1 MSPAGGSA
9 PGQGALCWR
18 RAIAAA
24 FPCTVPVLTGYL
36 VLSFAYGVLMQTK
49 GFGAPWALLMS
60 AVAFCGSMQFA
71 AITLLTSAFDP
82 LGAFVMSLMVNARHL
97 FYGVSMLGKYRGMG
111 WAKVPLVY
119 TLSDETFSIVSSVEP
134 PEGMRARDFYLAVS
148 VLDYIYWVGGSVLGA
163 LAGKF
168 IQFDTTGLDFA
179 LTGLFVVLFI
189 EQVKNPENRR
199 SGVIGMACTVAA
211 LAVFGADKLVIPAM
225 ILVLVVLLLG
235 RKKL

>member
-1 MSPAGGSA
+1 
-9 PGQGALCWR
+9 
-18 RAIAAA
+18 
-24 FPCTVPVLTGYL
+24 
-36 VLSFAYGVLMQTK
+36 
-49 GFGAPWALLMS
+49 
-60 AVAFCGSMQFA
+60 
-71 AITLLTSAFDP
+71 
-82 LGAFVMSLMVNARHL
+82 
-97 FYGVSMLGKYRGMG
+97 MG

-148 VLDYIYWVGGSVLGA
+148 GLDYIYWVSGSVLGA

-168 IQFDTTGLDFA
+168 IRFDTTGLDFA

>member
-1 MSPAGGSA
+1 MNGTGRS
-9 PGQGALCWR
+9 LR
-18 RAIAAA
+18 RTLAAA
-24 FPCTVPVLTGYL
+24 FPHTVPVLTGYL
-36 VLSFAYGVLMQTK
+36 VLGVAYGVLMQAK
-49 GFGAPWALLMS
+49 GYGAIWAFLMS
-60 AVAFCGSMQFA
+60 AVAFCGSMQFV
-71 AITLLTSAFDP
+71 AITLLTGAFDP
-82 LGAFVMSLMVNARHL
+82 VGAFLMSLMVNARHL

-134 PEGMRARDFYLAVS
+134 PEGIGARDFYLVVS
-148 VLDYIYWVGGSVLGA
+148 AFDYIYWVGGSVLGA
-163 LAGKF
+163 LAGQF
-168 IQFDTTGLDFA
+168 IRFDTTGLDFA

-189 EQVKNPENRR
+189 EQVKNPENCR

>member
-1 MSPAGGSA
+1 MNRNEEYNTLLRELDQTPPELEYTVTRAKARARRHQARRWVGVPVGTLAGA
-9 PGQGALCWR
+9 F
-18 RAIAAA
+18 AA
-24 FPCTVPVLTGYL
+24 FVLLVNTVPTFALACSHVPVLG
-36 VLSFAYGVLMQTK
+36 
-49 GFGAPWALLMS
+49 
-60 AVAFCGSMQFA
+60 
-71 AITLLTSAFDP
+71 D
-82 LGAFVMSLMVNARHL
+82 
-97 FYGVSMLGKYRGMG
+97 
-111 WAKVPLVY
+111 
-119 TLSDETFSIVSSVEP
+119 
-134 PEGMRARDFYLAVS
+134 
-148 VLDYIYWVGGSVLGA
+148 

-168 IQFDTTGLDFA
+168 IRFDTTGLDFA

>member
-1 MSPAGGSA
+1 MNGTGRSLGRT
-9 PGQGALCWR
+9 L
-18 RAIAAA
+18 AAA
-24 FPCTVPVLTGYL
+24 FPHTVPVLTGYL
-36 VLSFAYGVLMQTK
+36 VLGMAYGVLMQAK
-49 GFGAPWALLMS
+49 GYGAIWAFLMS
-60 AVAFCGSMQFA
+60 AVAFCGSMQFV
-71 AITLLTSAFDP
+71 AITLLTGAFDP
-82 LGAFVMSLMVNARHL
+82 VGAFLMSLMVNARHL

-148 VLDYIYWVGGSVLGA
+148 GLDYIYWVASSVLGA
-163 LAGKF
+163 LAGKL
-168 IQFDTTGLDFA
+168 IRFDTTGMDFA